1 MPGSRVYSSRGY
13 NNNRRQEQNDR
24 SQIEALPLAEK
35 KVLIGPLEPP
45 AGSRPGLGELW
56 RDFGPTYAA
65 NGFIGWLFAVTAPV
79 AIILTVGSQGGLS
92 EAEISSWVFA
102 VFVCNG
108 LITILFCWLY
118 REPLVFFWTIPG
130 AVLVG
135 PALAHLSFAEVV
147 GAYYLTGLLMFL
159 LSVTGWVRRAM
170 AAVPMP
176 IVMGMVA
183 GVFLRFGLDLVRAL
197 HQDLWIAGPMV
208 AAWIALSVW
217 TTLGRRMPPL
227 IGALLVGV
235 GAALLDGRFDA
246 ATFASLQ
253 VIEPV
258 IQAPAWSLA
267 AAIELVVPLA
277 ITVLVV
283 QNGQGIAVLRAVGHQ
298 PPVNAIAAACGI
310 GSLVA
315 AVFGGV
321 SSCLT
326 GPTNAIVSSSGEKPR
341 HYTAGIFV
349 GLLALLF
356 GVLAPTFTRFLLDA
370 PAAFVMTLAGLA
382 MLKILQAAFVTC
394 FSDRYTL
401 GALTAFLVT
410 VADLPLFNI
419 GAAFWGLIAGIAI
432 SRLLEPDDYRGDGN
446 AT

>member
-1 MPGSRVYSSRGY
+1 M
-13 NNNRRQEQNDR
+13 N
-24 SQIEALPLAEK
+24 LPLEK
-35 KVLIGPLEPP
+35 P
-45 AGSRPGLGELW
+45 ATPRAGLRRMW
-56 RDFGPTYAA
+56 RDFGLTYAA
-65 NGFIGWLFAVTAPV
+65 NGFVGWLFAVTAPV
-79 AIILTVGSQGGLS
+79 AIILSVGSRGGLS
-92 EAEISSWVFA
+92 EAEIASWVFG
-102 VFVCNG
+102 VFFVNG
-108 LITILFCWLY
+108 LISILFCWLY

-130 AVLVG
+130 TVLVG
-135 PALAHLSFAEVV
+135 PSLAHLSFAEVV
-147 GAYYLTGLLMFL
+147 GAFYLTGSLMFV
-159 LSVTGWVRRAM
+159 LSITGWVRRAM

-197 HQDLWIAGPMV
+197 HDDFVIAGPM
-208 AAWIALSVW
+208 AITWIVLSVAPA
-217 TTLGRRMPPL
+217 LGRRMPPL

-235 GAALLDGRFDA
+235 GAALIDGRFA
-246 ATFASLQ
+246 AGTFAGLDIIQ
-253 VIEPV
+253 PV

-298 PPVNAIAAACGI
+298 PPVNAITAACGI
-310 GSLVA
+310 GSVVS

-326 GPTNAIVSSSGEKPR
+326 GPTNAIVSSSGENAR

-349 GLLALLF
+349 GLLALVF
-356 GVLAPTFTRFLLDA
+356 GLLAPTFTRFLLDA

-382 MLKILQAAFVTC
+382 LLKILQAAFSTC
-394 FSDRYTL
+394 FGDRFTL
-401 GALTAFLVT
+401 GALVAFLVT

-419 GAAFWGLIAGIAI
+419 GAAFWGLVAGILV
-432 SRLLEPDDYRGDGN
+432 SRLLERDDFTRE
-446 AT
+446 

>member
-1 MPGSRVYSSRGY
+1 M
-13 NNNRRQEQNDR
+13 
-24 SQIEALPLAEK
+24 
-35 KVLIGPLEPP
+35 
-45 AGSRPGLGELW
+45 W
-56 RDFGPTYAA
+56 RDFGLTYAA
-65 NGFIGWLFAVTAPV
+65 NGFVGWLFAVTAPV
-79 AIILTVGSQGGLS
+79 AIILSVGSRGGLS
-92 EAEISSWVFA
+92 EAEIASWVFG
-102 VFVCNG
+102 VFFVNG
-108 LITILFCWLY
+108 LISILFCWLY

-130 AVLVG
+130 TVLVG
-135 PALAHLSFAEVV
+135 PSLAHLSFAEVV
-147 GAYYLTGLLMFL
+147 GAFYLTGSLMFV
-159 LSVTGWVRRAM
+159 LSITGWVRRAM

-197 HQDLWIAGPMV
+197 HDDFVIAGPM
-208 AAWIALSVW
+208 AITWIVLSVAPA
-217 TTLGRRMPPL
+217 LGRRMPPL

-235 GAALLDGRFDA
+235 GAALIDGRFA
-246 ATFASLQ
+246 AGTFAGLDIIQ
-253 VIEPV
+253 PV

-298 PPVNAIAAACGI
+298 PPVNAITAACGI
-310 GSLVA
+310 GSVVS

-326 GPTNAIVSSSGEKPR
+326 GPTNAIVSSSGENAR

-349 GLLALLF
+349 GLLALVF
-356 GVLAPTFTRFLLDA
+356 GLLAPTFTRFLLDA

-382 MLKILQAAFVTC
+382 LLKILQAAFSTC
-394 FSDRYTL
+394 FGDRFTL
-401 GALTAFLVT
+401 GALVAFLVT

-419 GAAFWGLIAGIAI
+419 GAAFWGLVAGILV
-432 SRLLEPDDYRGDGN
+432 SRLLERDDFTRE
-446 AT
+446 